1 MGTTQDAEL
10 LEGNSELWQSGQ
22 DLLQSVQDLQSLELD
37 SSSEQSSEIQYVTL
51 SQDYDL
57 GMFADIS
64 GMEIFSIMS
73 IGIVA
78 GFAFTI
84 LLGYITKWIVDTWK
98 LFGISE
104 RGE

>member
-1 MGTTQDAEL
+1 MEITQDAEL
-10 LEGNSELWQSGQ
+10 PEGSSELWQSGQ
-22 DLLQSVQDLQSLELD
+22 DLLQSVQDSQSLELD
-37 SSSEQSSEIQYVTL
+37 SSLDQSSEIQYVTL
-51 SQDYDL
+51 SQDYDM
-57 GMFADIS
+57 GMYADIS

-84 LLGYITKWIVDTWK
+84 LLGYISKWIADTWK